1 MMRIQVSDTC
11 RHQKRALT
19 FMTQREQVW
28 TFEDSPDSL
37 WVNEVD
43 DTGEPMFVSP
53 ASDTTSR

>member
-1 MMRIQVSDTC
+1 
-11 RHQKRALT
+11 
-19 FMTQREQVW
+19 MTQREQVW